1 MITTLTRNGIAL
13 LTAGVTLLLAGVGLG
28 NDLLLVLSAL
38 PLFTLLTAAALERPQ
53 VTVERVLDPERP
65 RVGDEVTCTLHVHAR
80 GGVANLLV
88 HQDLP
93 DLFELVDGSNLH
105 LTAKG
110 WQDTA
115 DTVGFRFRATKRGD
129 HELPPVLV
137 EVSDPAGLLAPRTL
151 EAGTATEL
159 TVRPAAGRVDRFRG
173 MQGVAKRL
181 FPENDVAQ
189 LGVQTTE
196 FRDIRDYQW
205 GDPPRTVN
213 WKATARRL
221 TTGPPG
227 HGVVPLVNEYERE
240 GKKTV
245 WLFVDGARYMEVG
258 NAIENAL
265 EASLEA
271 AATLAHYFLT
281 RGTTLGLT
289 TYNAGNPTV
298 VAPDSGTHQLL
309 KVTNTLQELRPGTPP
324 DPSDAS
330 GDDDVHG
337 GLRAAVERTRAHL
350 ARARPLVLVCTR
362 LSESAPDTVAGVK
375 RIRRLA
381 GHRRTRLPVLV
392 TTPRVGGL
400 LEDHEMATVATDL
413 DAAEARTVR
422 AMARTTAQRVVSR
435 AEDQGIR
442 AVRAT
447 GASVLDWDPRRHAFH
462 VRFAQGG
469 FH

>member
-1 MITTLTRNGIAL
+1 MS
-13 LTAGVTLLLAGVGLG
+13 LG
-28 NDLLLVLSAL
+28 NDLLLVVSAV
-38 PLFTLLTAAALERPQ
+38 PLFTLLTAAALERPT
-53 VTVERVLDPERP
+53 VTVTRTLEPDRP
-65 RVGDEVTCTLHVHAR
+65 KAGDEVTCTLRVRAR
-80 GGVANLLV
+80 GGVGSLLV

-105 LTAKG
+105 VMGKG
-110 WQDTA
+110 WQDGER
-115 DTVGFRFRATKRGD
+115 TVSFRFRATKRGE
-129 HELPPVLV
+129 HELPPVMV
-137 EVSDPAGLLAPRTL
+137 EVADPAGFLAPRTV
-151 EAGTATEL
+151 EAAPATTL
-159 TVRPAAGRVDRFRG
+159 HVRPAAGRVDRFRG

-181 FPENDVAQ
+181 FPEQDAAQ

-213 WKATARRL
+213 WKATAKRL

-258 NAIENAL
+258 TAIENAL

-271 AATLAHYFLT
+271 AATMAHYFLT

-289 TYNAGNPTV
+289 TYNAENPTV
-298 VAPDSGTHQLL
+298 VAPDSGAHQLL
-309 KVTNTLQELRPGTPP
+309 KVTSTLQELRPGTPP
-324 DPSDAS
+324 DP
-330 GDDDVHG
+330 GDVEHA
-337 GLRAAVERTRAHL
+337 GLREAVERTRAHL
-350 ARARPLVLVCTR
+350 ARSRPLVLVTTR
-362 LSESAPDTVAGVK
+362 LSESGPDTVAGVK

-381 GHRRTRLPVLV
+381 GRRRTRLPVLV

-400 LEDHEMATVATDL
+400 LEEHDTPQVDADL
-413 DAAEARTVR
+413 DAEEVRVVGDAAR
-422 AMARTTAQRVVSR
+422 ATAQRVVKR
-435 AEDQGIR
+435 AEDRGIQ